1 MTKGR
6 IGIII
11 RDMKKY
17 QIIYADPPWKYNVF
31 SDKPPCARKA
41 EESYYEVADL
51 IDLVKLPLFD
61 IADDNCVLFLWTT
74 YPALPMALKLIKEW
88 GFHYRTVAFTWVK
101 RNKKSDGWFWGM
113 GGWTRANAEICL
125 LATKGNPTRKSKA
138 VHSVL
143 DDRITNH
150 SEKPNSARQRIIE
163 LMGDLPRIELF
174 ARQKVEG
181 WDCWG
186 NEVESDIEL

>member
-1 MTKGR
+1 MSN
-6 IGIII
+6 
-11 RDMKKY
+11 KKY

-31 SDKPPCARKA
+31 SDKPPCSRKA
-41 EESYYEVADL
+41 EEAYYETMDLLDLADL
-51 IDLVKLPLFD
+51 PLWD
-61 IADDNCVLFLWTT
+61 IADENCVLFMWST
-74 YPALPMALKLIKEW
+74 YPALPIALKLINKW

-101 RNKKSDGWFWGM
+101 KNKISDSWFWGM

-125 LATKGNPTRKSKA
+125 LATKGNPVRKSKS

-150 SEKPNSARQRIIE
+150 SEKPESARLRIIE

-174 ARQKVEG
+174 ARRKVEG

-186 NEVESDIEL
+186 NEVESDIELSEVINGLI

>member
-1 MTKGR
+1 
-6 IGIII
+6 
-11 RDMKKY
+11 MKKY

-31 SDKPPCARKA
+31 SDRPPCARKA
-41 EESYYEVADL
+41 EENYYEVLDLLDLADL
-51 IDLVKLPLFD
+51 PINDLANSD
-61 IADDNCVLFLWTT
+61 CVLFLWAT
-74 YPALPMALKLIKEW
+74 YPSLPIALKLIKKW

-101 RNKKSDGWFWGM
+101 RNKKADSWFWGM

-125 LATKGNPTRKSKA
+125 LATLGNPKRVSKS

-143 DDRITNH
+143 DNRIMGH
-150 SEKPNSARQRIIE
+150 SEKPDEARRRIVQ

-174 ARQKVEG
+174 ARRKVEG